1 LKLTTKY
8 WKDYGW
14 LLDKSL
20 IRPLAIEVLPQP
32 ELPIKRVGWSTLMK
46 YFINVYL
53 ENVSGVG
60 TVTLV
65 ITYLVESNSIYGT
78 SH

>member
-1 LKLTTKY
+1 MKLTTKY

-14 LLDKSL
+14 LVDKSL
-20 IRPLAIEVLPQP
+20 MRPLAIEVLPQP

-53 ENVSGVG
+53 E
-60 TVTLV
+60 
-65 ITYLVESNSIYGT
+65 
-78 SH
+78 

>member
-1 LKLTTKY
+1 
-8 WKDYGW
+8 
-14 LLDKSL
+14 
-20 IRPLAIEVLPQP
+20 
-32 ELPIKRVGWSTLMK
+32 MK

-53 ENVSGVG
+53 EKVSGVG

-65 ITYLVESNSIYGT
+65 ITYLVESNVISGT